1 MDWTWG
7 EGRGKAQ
14 VKDDAQMLG
23 LGNGIATGSSPR
35 EGPQEKEQIQVE
47 EMMSWVE
54 FVVLVGCPWEG
65 I

>member
-1 MDWTWG
+1 
-7 EGRGKAQ
+7 
-14 VKDDAQMLG
+14 MLG

-54 FVVLVGCPWEG
+54 FVVLAGCPWEG